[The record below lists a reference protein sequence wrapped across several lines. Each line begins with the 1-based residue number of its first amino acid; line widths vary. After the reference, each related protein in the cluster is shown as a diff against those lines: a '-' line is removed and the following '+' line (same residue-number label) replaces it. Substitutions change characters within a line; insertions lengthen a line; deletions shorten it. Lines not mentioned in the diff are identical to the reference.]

1 MCKNTTFY
9 PEGTVRNESRQA
21 LWVRETEGLGT
32 GVERRPS
39 PFAACASQQFK
50 VSKMFDLKTEH

>member
-9 PEGTVRNESRQA
+9 PEGTVRNESR
-21 LWVRETEGLGT
+21 RHSGLGRLE
-32 GVERRPS
+32 GSDGREARPS
-39 PFAACASQQFK
+39 PFGAAASQQFK